1 MPDALPDEAIAPV
14 NCALCQ
20 VLYGLESAAIKF
32 GDVVVI
38 QGAGGLG
45 IYAAAVAAEKGASRV
60 ISVDRQSPAPGPG
73 AEVRGHRRHRH
84 ERVSDARCPDR
95 SG

>member
-1 MPDALPDEAIAPV
+1 M

-20 VLYGLESAAIKF
+20 VLHGLEYADMKF

-60 ISVDRQSPAPGPG
+60 ISIDGQTPVWSWRASAAPPT
-73 AEVRGHRRHRH
+73 
-84 ERVSDARCPDR
+84 S
-95 SG
+95 ST